1 MRKSTLLIFLFLFYL
16 KLHASNAD
24 CNSEISVVTNDV
36 INKISVEVN
45 NNGESYNYV
54 LYGWLNNSYQIV
66 AKGSTAEDTLNFE
79 NLEDNVVYKVK
90 IDFKE
95 RSGFCQFRQI
105 GGIIL

>member
-24 CNSEISVVTNDV
+24 CNSDISVVPDDV
-36 INKISVEVN
+36 TNKISVEVN
-45 NNGESYNYV
+45 NNGESYDYV
-54 LYGWLNNSYQIV
+54 LYGWLSNSYQIV
-66 AKGSTAEDTLNFE
+66 AKGSTSESDLNFE

-95 RSGFCQFRQI
+95 RSGFCQFRQV